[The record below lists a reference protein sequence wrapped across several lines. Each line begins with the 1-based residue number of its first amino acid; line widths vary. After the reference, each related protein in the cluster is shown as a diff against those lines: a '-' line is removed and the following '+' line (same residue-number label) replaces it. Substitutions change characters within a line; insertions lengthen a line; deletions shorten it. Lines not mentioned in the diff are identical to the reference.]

1 MNSFLVLE
9 ESKENGKM
17 KGDGQPGDPIKR
29 SVVSVLEETAV
40 KTEKED
46 GKELAKLPVI
56 VKHEKPLP
64 ETEGTKVVREE
75 SDSFKENVKPIKV
88 EAKECKVDSRDLKGS
103 SERPGTQEPERV
115 DFGGSI
121 RSSQD
126 VPEKSSEE
134 TEKLRNDQ
142 QAKIPLKKREIKLSD
157 GFDRPLCKSATPTK
171 EVLKDEIKQEEE
183 TCKRLSATSALSHE
197 GKQLVNGEISDDKLT
212 PALKSEQMET
222 QLCETK
228 EDGSSIPSKDG
239 NGAESFNSVP
249 ASSKISELEKEVP
262 SGNGVDSSV
271 STVESLSQKRR
282 SEESA
287 PLNVE
292 MPLEPLETATDLS
305 LKPAPSATESC
316 TAKVEEKAPK
326 SKNENHTPGIECPEK
341 VEKAKKTVADK
352 ERLSPIPEEAVRS
365 PRESEKPGPCDVAE
379 TSLPPEMTGPKEKLA
394 SEKKECLERGSSE
407 GQSLDNSSPEIL
419 KEDSESRKV
428 EAANLDNI
436 QASGVE
442 GTSETRKVEAA
453 SLDNVQASDTKG
465 SAQKNKFKYKLVPEG
480 DSTASEN
487 TEITSERQK
496 EGIKL
501 TIRISSRKKK
511 PDCPP
516 QIVDSE
522 NKEEKVGKEEEK
534 TSVGRTLRRS
544 PRISRPT
551 AKVAEIRDQKADKK
565 KGEGEDGVEDEPAAL
580 QRTDKKDHLKKAEKD
595 TSSKVSKVKLQV
607 FRIENFK
614 RLY

>member
-9 ESKENGKM
+9 ESKENGKT

-29 SVVSVLEETAV
+29 SVANVLEETAV

-64 ETEGTKVVREE
+64 ETEGEKIIREE

-88 EAKECKVDSRDLKGS
+88 EAKECRVDSRDLKGS
-103 SERPGTQEPERV
+103 SERLGTQEPERV

-183 TCKRLSATSALSHE
+183 TCKRLSATNALSHE
-197 GKQLVNGEISDDKLT
+197 GRQLVNGEISDDKLT

-271 STVESLSQKRR
+271 STVESLSQKGR

-287 PLNVE
+287 PPNVE
-292 MPLEPLETATDLS
+292 MPLEPLETATHLS

-316 TAKVEEKAPK
+316 MAKVEEKAPK

-365 PRESEKPGPCDVAE
+365 PRESEKPDPCDVAE

-428 EAANLDNI
+428 EAANLDNV
-436 QASGVE
+436 QPSGVE

-453 SLDNVQASDTKG
+453 SLDNVQASETKG

-534 TSVGRTLRRS
+534 TSMGRTLRRS

>member
-17 KGDGQPGDPIKR
+17 KGDGQPGDPITR
-29 SVVSVLEETAV
+29 SVANVLEETAV

-64 ETEGTKVVREE
+64 ETEGTKVIREE

-88 EAKECKVDSRDLKGS
+88 EAKECRVDSRDLKGS

-379 TSLPPEMTGPKEKLA
+379 TSLLPEMTGPKEKLA

-407 GQSLDNSSPEIL
+407 SQSLDNSSPEIL

-428 EAANLDNI
+428 EAANLDNV

-453 SLDNVQASDTKG
+453 SLDNVQASETKG

-534 TSVGRTLRRS
+534 TSMGRTLRRS

-565 KGEGEDGVEDEPAAL
+565 KGEEDGVEDEPAAL